1 MCIYIYIFVYIYIYI
16 CICLYIY
23 ISYVY
28 IDIYIYDI
36 HHEEPHLPWV
46 SALQNL
52 FKAWKNS
59 SNS

>member
-1 MCIYIYIFVYIYIYI
+1 MYIYIFVYIYIYMYMSI
-16 CICLYIY
+16 YIY
-23 ISYVY
+23 HMY
-28 IDIYIYDI
+28 IYRYIYIYDI

>member
-1 MCIYIYIFVYIYIYI
+1 MYMSI
-16 CICLYIY
+16 YIY

-28 IDIYIYDI
+28 IDIYIYIYDI